1 MLAGYGATCQN
12 QSAIVIRTV
21 EKNNMKQIYIISLLV
36 LAGACSNPGAKS
48 LATPG
53 TSYAEAHAAA
63 LAAIELASANG
74 HAWSTPDVLL
84 AQGAAAAAE
93 GDNDL
98 AIQLTDK
105 ARIQAELSI
114 QQAKHEESAWTER
127 VLSD

>member
-1 MLAGYGATCQN
+1 MARPL
-12 QSAIVIRTV
+12 
-21 EKNNMKQIYIISLLV
+21 EKITMKQIFLISLLA
-36 LAGACSNPGAKS
+36 LASACSSPGARS
-48 LATPG
+48 SAAPS

-63 LAAIELASANG
+63 VVAIELSAASG
-74 HAWSTPDVLL
+74 HAWSTSEVLL
-84 AQGAAAAAE
+84 AEGATAAAE

-114 QQAKHEESAWTER
+114 QQAKFEESAWTER